1 VDYRH
6 TEPLS
11 KLVILPMDGSP
22 PIICLK
28 CGSYLVWS
36 TQPHLVYRTP
46 TRVGH
51 TEEQC
56 VCHTEEQCVCH
67 TEEQCVCHTEE
78 QLVSPCHKSFA
89 RQTVLASVAPLHPP
103 TPKQEAPISG
113 GNPATEEATP
123 HSTICAA
130 ADTRP
135 TGYQE
140 ARRLPRK
147 PLGHPKTKDTA
158 RSGRAQAQTT
168 RGVYAY
174 ACRCCESSRS

>member
-1 VDYRH
+1 VDYLH

-36 TQPHLVYRTP
+36 AQTHLVYRTP
-46 TRVGH
+46 T
-51 TEEQC
+51 C

-67 TEEQCVCHTEE
+67 TER

-103 TPKQEAPISG
+103 TPKREAPIPGGIQRRRRQRLIPRSALQPTPGPPGTRKPADSRASHSG
-113 GNPATEEATP
+113 TRRPRTQPG
-123 HSTICAA
+123 AA
-130 ADTRP
+130 AH
-135 TGYQE
+135 
-140 ARRLPRK
+140 RRKRHEVLTHMPVVAAK
-147 PLGHPKTKDTA
+147 APGA
-158 RSGRAQAQTT
+158 
-168 RGVYAY
+168 
-174 ACRCCESSRS
+174 SSIDGA